1 MTKLLNKY
9 KEIKRTK
16 KGFTLVELLVVI
28 AILAVLASVS
38 VVGYL
43 GFTTKARNSNAMTEL
58 AQVREVIRAE
68 LIDGDTNYYSLT
80 VDTNSPV
87 KVTKADE
94 VTESVYTA
102 TTDNTVTNGFIISY
116 NSSSSSKALSFSSKT
131 GGTTSYSVTWDSLFD
146 FLFDDLSDLKGTLYV
161 DVGTEN
167 TTTKINTITS
177 IAYVTEAGG
186 TALWTVATDALDS
199 GKGNT
204 ASGSASTSNANNA
217 ISYSAPTTGGDT
229 SGSGQGEGD

>member
-68 LIDGDTNYYSLT
+68 LIDGDEY
-80 VDTNSPV
+80 
-87 KVTKADE
+87 E
-94 VTESVYTA
+94 VTVGDSYTA
-102 TTDNTVTNGFIISY
+102 TYQYKDGKYYFTFAAVEATEDETTEDTGETTKTEYTYKEVFE
-116 NSSSSSKALSFSSKT
+116 ASFSDLAGLGGT
-131 GGTTSYSVTWDSLFD
+131 YYITLDTVETNNTGTTSTATKATIGTQYTISKIGYATAA
-146 FLFDDLSDLKGTLYV
+146 KGY
-161 DVGTEN
+161 
-167 TTTKINTITS
+167 
-177 IAYVTEAGG
+177 
-186 TALWTVATDALDS
+186 ALWTIDGDKLETSTKETVEAGSSVCYEVAKS
-199 GKGNT
+199 G
-204 ASGSASTSNANNA
+204 NNEEVGA
-217 ISYSAPTTGGDT
+217 
-229 SGSGQGEGD
+229 Q

>member
-68 LIDGDTNYYSLT
+68 LIDGDTYTY
-80 VDTNSPV
+80 
-87 KVTKADE
+87 
-94 VTESVYTA
+94 TETTTA
-102 TTDNTVTNGFIISY
+102 TQ
-116 NSSSSSKALSFSSKT
+116 
-131 GGTTSYSVTWDSLFD
+131 GTTSTDKYTAAYQYSAGSYYFTFTSSDTTTD
-146 FLFDDLSDLKGTLYV
+146 FEYKDILKASFSDLSALDGTFYV
-161 DVGTEN
+161 FIGESSYETLTSGT
-167 TTTKINTITS
+167 KNTIS
-177 IAYVTEAGG
+177 KIGFVNKDGG
-186 TALWTVATDALDS
+186 YALWTISTDTVATSDKATVVEGN
-199 GKGNT
+199 GKSTFKVKAADTTSTDGN
-204 ASGSASTSNANNA
+204 G
-217 ISYSAPTTGGDT
+217 
-229 SGSGQGEGD
+229 GEGGAD